1 MVCAH
6 MYNLQQYHHICQFY
20 YVMSRPPPED
30 ISCCY
35 IGCNH
40 DVILS
45 HCSYQCKWAEL
56 ATSSHWHSRKFAHCI
71 DMRQSWIGIKDYCI
85 IVYIF
90 RSGSYAFID
99 ASDIVG
105 PVLIARI

>member
-1 MVCAH
+1 
-6 MYNLQQYHHICQFY
+6 
-20 YVMSRPPPED
+20 
-30 ISCCY
+30 
-35 IGCNH
+35 
-40 DVILS
+40 
-45 HCSYQCKWAEL
+45 
-56 ATSSHWHSRKFAHCI
+56 
-71 DMRQSWIGIKDYCI
+71 MRQSWIGIKDYCI